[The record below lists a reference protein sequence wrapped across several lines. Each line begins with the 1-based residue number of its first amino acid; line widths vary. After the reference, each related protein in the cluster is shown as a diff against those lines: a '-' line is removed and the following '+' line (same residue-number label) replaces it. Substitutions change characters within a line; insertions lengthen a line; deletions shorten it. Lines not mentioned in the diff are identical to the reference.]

1 MNNQELI
8 EEIDKAW
15 VLSEDNNHLIKQD
28 YDVISTD
35 QYFAVKLKTGRYTI
49 LKKTEN
55 FDDEVLEKSESY
67 DNTLRI
73 LWKLNHKET

>member
-49 LKKTEN
+49 LKKTET
-55 FDDEVLEKSESY
+55 FDDEVLEKSESL
-67 DNTLRI
+67 DNTLQLLRE
-73 LWKLNHKET
+73 LNNE